1 MKDIGSMIGYL
12 ITAVGGLISAITLFY
27 KAFSSSK
34 QNTLTSMLAEKDSEI
49 RQKAEDMELYR
60 QRWLKVEKE
69 NDRLK
74 KKLEEL
80 ENDD

>member
-1 MKDIGSMIGYL
+1 MKDIGNVIGYL

-60 QRWLKVEKE
+60 QRWLKVERE

>member
-1 MKDIGSMIGYL
+1 MKDIGNVIGYL

-60 QRWLKVEKE
+60 K
-69 NDRLK
+69 
-74 KKLEEL
+74 
-80 ENDD
+80 

>member
-1 MKDIGSMIGYL
+1 MKDIGNVIGYL

-27 KAFSSSK
+27 KAFSS
-34 QNTLTSMLAEKDSEI
+34 EKDSEI

-74 KKLEEL
+74 MKLEEL

>member
-1 MKDIGSMIGYL
+1 MKDIGNVIGYL
-12 ITAVGGLISAITLFY
+12 ITAVGGLISAVTLFY

-49 RQKAEDMELYR
+49 KQRTEDMELYR
-60 QRWLKVEKE
+60 KRWLKVEKE

-74 KKLEEL
+74 KKLEEI

>member
-1 MKDIGSMIGYL
+1 MKDIGNVIGYL
-12 ITAVGGLISAITLFY
+12 ITAIGGLISAITLFY

-49 RQKAEDMELYR
+49 KQKAEDVELYR
-60 QRWLKVEKE
+60 KRWLKVEKE

>member
-1 MKDIGSMIGYL
+1 MKDIGNVIGYL
-12 ITAVGGLISAITLFY
+12 ITAIGGLISAITLFY

>member
-1 MKDIGSMIGYL
+1 MKDIGNVIGYL
-12 ITAVGGLISAITLFY
+12 ITAVGGLIRAITLFY
-27 KAFSSSK
+27 KAFSSNK
-34 QNTLTSMLAEKDSEI
+34 QNTLTNMLAEKDSEI

-60 QRWLKVEKE
+60 KRWLKVEKE

>member
-1 MKDIGSMIGYL
+1 MKDIGNVIGYL

-34 QNTLTSMLAEKDSEI
+34 HNTLTSMLAEKDNEI
-49 RQKAEDMELYR
+49 KQKAEDVELYR
-60 QRWLKVEKE
+60 KRWLKVEKE

-74 KKLEEL
+74 KKFEEL

>member
-1 MKDIGSMIGYL
+1 MKDIGNVIGYL
-12 ITAVGGLISAITLFY
+12 ITAVGGLISAVTLFY

-49 RQKAEDMELYR
+49 KQRTEDMELYR
-60 QRWLKVEKE
+60 KRWLKVEKE
-69 NDRLK
+69 NDILK

-80 ENDD
+80 DNDD

>member
-1 MKDIGSMIGYL
+1 MKDIGNVIGYL
-12 ITAVGGLISAITLFY
+12 ITAIGGLISAVTLFY

-60 QRWLKVEKE
+60 KRWLKVEKE

>member
-1 MKDIGSMIGYL
+1 MKDIGNVIGYL
-12 ITAVGGLISAITLFY
+12 ITAIGGLISAITLFY
-27 KAFSSSK
+27 KAFS
-34 QNTLTSMLAEKDSEI
+34 TEKDSEI

-60 QRWLKVEKE
+60 KRWLKVEKE

-74 KKLEEL
+74 NKLEEL

>member
-1 MKDIGSMIGYL
+1 M
-12 ITAVGGLISAITLFY
+12 
-27 KAFSSSK
+27 
-34 QNTLTSMLAEKDSEI
+34 LTEKDKEI
-49 RQKAEDMELYR
+49 KQKAEDVELYR
-60 QRWLKVEKE
+60 KRWLKVEKE

>member
-1 MKDIGSMIGYL
+1 MKDIGNVIGYL

-34 QNTLTSMLAEKDSEI
+34 QNTLASMLAEKDSEI
-49 RQKAEDMELYR
+49 KQKTEDMELYR
-60 QRWLKVEKE
+60 KRWLKVENE

-80 ENDD
+80 DNDN

>member
-1 MKDIGSMIGYL
+1 MKDIGNMIGYL
-12 ITAVGGLISAITLFY
+12 ITAVGGLISAVTLFY

>member
-1 MKDIGSMIGYL
+1 MKDIGNVIGYL

-27 KAFSSSK
+27 KAFSS
-34 QNTLTSMLAEKDSEI
+34 EKDSEI

-69 NDRLK
+69 NDGLK
-74 KKLEEL
+74 MKLEEL

>member
-1 MKDIGSMIGYL
+1 MKDIGNVIGYL

-60 QRWLKVEKE
+60 KRWLKVEKE

-80 ENDD
+80 ENDN

>member
-1 MKDIGSMIGYL
+1 MKDIGNVIGYL

-34 QNTLTSMLAEKDSEI
+34 QNTLTNMLAEKDREI
-49 RQKAEDMELYR
+49 KQKAEDMELYR
-60 QRWLKVEKE
+60 KRWLKVEKE

>member
-1 MKDIGSMIGYL
+1 MKDIGNVIGYL

-27 KAFSSSK
+27 KAFSSNK

>member
-1 MKDIGSMIGYL
+1 MKDIGNVIGYL
-12 ITAVGGLISAITLFY
+12 ITAVGGLISAVTLFY
-27 KAFSSSK
+27 KAFSSTK
-34 QNTLTSMLAEKDSEI
+34 QNTLTSMLTEKDKEI
-49 RQKAEDMELYR
+49 KQKAEDVELYR
-60 QRWLKVEKE
+60 KRWLKVEKE

>member
-1 MKDIGSMIGYL
+1 MKDIGNAIGYL

-27 KAFSSSK
+27 KAFSSK
-34 QNTLTSMLAEKDSEI
+34 QNTLASMLAEKDIEI
-49 RQKAEDMELYR
+49 KQKAEDVELYR
-60 QRWLKVEKE
+60 KRWLKVEKE

-80 ENDD
+80 ENDN

>member
-60 QRWLKVEKE
+60 KRWLKVEKE

-80 ENDD
+80 DNDD

>member
-1 MKDIGSMIGYL
+1 MKDIGNMIGYL

-34 QNTLTSMLAEKDSEI
+34 QNTLTSMLVEKDSEI

-60 QRWLKVEKE
+60 KRWLKVEKE

>member
-1 MKDIGSMIGYL
+1 MKDIGNVIGYL

-49 RQKAEDMELYR
+49 RQKAEDVELYR
-60 QRWLKVEKE
+60 KRWLKVEKE

>member
-49 RQKAEDMELYR
+49 KQRTEDMELYR
-60 QRWLKVEKE
+60 KRWLKVEKE

-80 ENDD
+80 DNDD

>member
-12 ITAVGGLISAITLFY
+12 ITAVGGLISAVTLFY

-34 QNTLTSMLAEKDSEI
+34 QNTLASMLTEKDKEI
-49 RQKAEDMELYR
+49 KQKAEDVELYR
-60 QRWLKVEKE
+60 KRWLKVEKE

>member
-1 MKDIGSMIGYL
+1 MKDIGNVIGYL
-12 ITAVGGLISAITLFY
+12 ITAVGGLISAVTLFY

-80 ENDD
+80 ENDN

>member
-1 MKDIGSMIGYL
+1 MKDIGNVIGYL
-12 ITAVGGLISAITLFY
+12 ITAVGGLISAATLFY

-49 RQKAEDMELYR
+49 KQRTEDMELYR
-60 QRWLKVEKE
+60 KRWLKVEKE

-80 ENDD
+80 DNDD

>member
-1 MKDIGSMIGYL
+1 MKDIGNVIGYL

-27 KAFSSSK
+27 KAFSSNK
-34 QNTLTSMLAEKDSEI
+34 QNTHTNMLAEKDREI
-49 RQKAEDMELYR
+49 KQKAEDMELYR
-60 QRWLKVEKE
+60 KRWLKVEKE

-80 ENDD
+80 DNDD

>member
-1 MKDIGSMIGYL
+1 MKDIGNVIGYL

-60 QRWLKVEKE
+60 KRWLKVEKK

>member
-1 MKDIGSMIGYL
+1 
-12 ITAVGGLISAITLFY
+12 
-27 KAFSSSK
+27 
-34 QNTLTSMLAEKDSEI
+34 MLAEKDSEI
-49 RQKAEDMELYR
+49 KQRTEDMELYR
-60 QRWLKVEKE
+60 KRWLKVEKE

>member
-1 MKDIGSMIGYL
+1 MKDIGNVIGYL

-80 ENDD
+80 ENDN

>member
-1 MKDIGSMIGYL
+1 MKDIGNVIGYL

-49 RQKAEDMELYR
+49 KQRTEDMELYR
-60 QRWLKVEKE
+60 KRWLKVEKE

-74 KKLEEL
+74 KKLGEL
-80 ENDD
+80 DNDD

>member
-1 MKDIGSMIGYL
+1 MKDIGNVIGYL

-49 RQKAEDMELYR
+49 RQKTEDMELYR
-60 QRWLKVEKE
+60 KRWLKVEKE

>member
-1 MKDIGSMIGYL
+1 MKDIGNVIGYL
-12 ITAVGGLISAITLFY
+12 ITAVGGLISAVTLFY
-27 KAFSSSK
+27 KAFSSGK

-49 RQKAEDMELYR
+49 KQKAEDVELYR
-60 QRWLKVEKE
+60 KRWLKVEKE

>member
-1 MKDIGSMIGYL
+1 MKDIGNVIGYL
-12 ITAVGGLISAITLFY
+12 ITAVGGLISAITLFC

-49 RQKAEDMELYR
+49 KQKAEDVELYR
-60 QRWLKVEKE
+60 KRWLKVEKE